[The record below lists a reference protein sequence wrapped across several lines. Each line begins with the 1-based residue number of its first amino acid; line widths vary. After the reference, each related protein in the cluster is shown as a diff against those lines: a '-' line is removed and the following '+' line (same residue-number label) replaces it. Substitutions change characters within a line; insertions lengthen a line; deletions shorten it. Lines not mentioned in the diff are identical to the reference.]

1 MKKLLLG
8 DSLINQFI
16 QVLPITFLID
26 LIYIIFKIIY
36 LKRKKIN
43 INYYHEIFN
52 LIFISYL
59 VILFNLILVPVN
71 FWNRIWNFV
80 FYGVKQNP
88 FSIIFEFSYNFV
100 PMSG

>member
-8 DSLINQFI
+8 NSIINQFI

-36 LKRKKIN
+36 LKRQKIN

-52 LIFISYL
+52 LTFISYL

-88 FSIIFEFSYNFV
+88 FSIMFEFSGVKNF
-100 PMSG
+100 PG